1 MKPNTDTPATDAP
14 PSKAPEAA
22 ARKKPRLALAI
33 ATVFGVGYAPKAPG
47 TFGSLVGAAL
57 SWLTTVVWLTSG
69 IGVASKET
77 LRDFAD
83 RLAGGSH
90 WISESLLVP
99 LIFLLPSLLVVLA
112 LAFIGVRAAGKA
124 AHYLGTEDPQCVVI
138 DEVSGQH
145 ITLLLGLGL
154 HLFNWKY
161 MLLGFILFRVFDIWK
176 PYPVRRLEKLPG
188 GWGIM
193 ADDWMAAVYA
203 ALVLRLVLHLGL
215 I

>member
-1 MKPNTDTPATDAP
+1 MNPNTDTPPAGAP
-14 PSKAPEAA
+14 PSKASEAA
-22 ARKKPRLALAI
+22 PRKKPRLAFALAT
-33 ATVFGVGYAPKAPG
+33 AGGVGYAPKAAG

-57 SWLTTVVWLTSG
+57 AWLTTVVWLTTR
-69 IGVASKET
+69 IGVAGKET
-77 LRDFAD
+77 LLDFAG
-83 RLAGGSH
+83 RMITGSH
-90 WISESLLVP
+90 WISESTIVP
-99 LIFLLPSLLVVLA
+99 LILLLPSILVLFAV
-112 LAFIGVRAAGKA
+112 AFIGVRAAAKT
-124 AHYLGTEDPQCVVI
+124 AHYLGAEDPQCVVI

-145 ITLLLGLGL
+145 IALLLGLGL

-161 MLLGFILFRVFDIWK
+161 LLLGFILFRVFDIWK
-176 PYPVRRLEKLPG
+176 PFPVRQLEKLPG